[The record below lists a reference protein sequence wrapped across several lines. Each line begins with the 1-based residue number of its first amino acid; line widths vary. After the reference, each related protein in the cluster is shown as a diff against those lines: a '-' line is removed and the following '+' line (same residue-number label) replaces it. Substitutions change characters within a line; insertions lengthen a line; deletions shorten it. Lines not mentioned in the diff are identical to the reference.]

1 MKINLSDSEMIEE
14 YKKTD
19 VVSFI
24 SLFEGFGMP
33 IIEANKVGRP
43 VITSDIPVLRE
54 VAGDAAYFVYP
65 NDIESIRN
73 GYIRLLEDADLRLNL
88 VNKGFENAKRFE
100 VNGIRNQRI
109 NLYNSI

>member
-1 MKINLSDSEMIEE
+1 
-14 YKKTD
+14 
-19 VVSFI
+19 
-24 SLFEGFGMP
+24 MP

-54 VAGDAAYFVYP
+54 VACDAAYFVNP

-73 GYIRLLEDADLRLNL
+73 GFLQL
-88 VNKGFENAKRFE
+88 FENANLRQSLVEKGYENVKRFD
-100 VNGIRNQRI
+100 VNNIRNQWI

>member
-33 IIEANKVGRP
+33 IIEANKV
-43 VITSDIPVLRE
+43 V
-54 VAGDAAYFVYP
+54 
-65 NDIESIRN
+65 SIR
-73 GYIRLLEDADLRLNL
+73 
-88 VNKGFENAKRFE
+88 
-100 VNGIRNQRI
+100 
-109 NLYNSI
+109 

>member
-54 VAGDAAYFVYP
+54 VAGDAAYFVDP
-65 NDIESIRN
+65 TSVESIRN
-73 GYIRLLEDADLRLNL
+73 GFLQLLEDANLRQSLVEKGYENVKRFD
-88 VNKGFENAKRFE
+88 VNK
-100 VNGIRNQRI
+100 IRNQWI